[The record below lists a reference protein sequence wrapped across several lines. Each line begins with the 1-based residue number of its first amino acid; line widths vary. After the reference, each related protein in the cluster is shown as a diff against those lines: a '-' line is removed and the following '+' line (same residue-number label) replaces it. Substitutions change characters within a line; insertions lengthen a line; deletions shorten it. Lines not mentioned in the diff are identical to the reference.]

1 MAKGPVE
8 TRVLNWS
15 PAQSMQIGVPRD
27 PGSSPVRDPKPCQWG
42 VGEQALLLRT
52 CPQLSKVLLGAG
64 HTDLSSSASFC
75 VSLKSWV
82 PPLHFHHSSPDSAP
96 SVQFTCSVY
105 VGTANNW
112 SSFWRGLFCTSLAA
126 RTRVPPLSC
135 AVMGSGNCTSHTLQ
149 VPPCAWPNDE
159 CEHTRVCAGPI
170 NAAWAAQ
177 HGRVL
182 CWVPAPCAA
191 VLV

>member
-1 MAKGPVE
+1 MIQKTKELLVNISGTEGGSGPGQGQGLGRRVAKGPVE

-126 RTRVPPLSC
+126 RTCPSPQLCCHGIWKLLESHSASASLCLSK
-135 AVMGSGNCTSHTLQ
+135 
-149 VPPCAWPNDE
+149 
-159 CEHTRVCAGPI
+159 
-170 NAAWAAQ
+170 
-177 HGRVL
+177 
-182 CWVPAPCAA
+182 
-191 VLV
+191 